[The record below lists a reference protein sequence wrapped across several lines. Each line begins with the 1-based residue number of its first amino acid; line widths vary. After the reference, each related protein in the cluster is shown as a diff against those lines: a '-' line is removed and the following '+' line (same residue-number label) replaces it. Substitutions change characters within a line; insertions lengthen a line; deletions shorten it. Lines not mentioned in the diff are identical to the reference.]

1 MILVRLAYNGCDPD
15 KTSRAVEDGNERGVE
30 HHARA
35 IPTQSR
41 DIEHVVGPVVK
52 HASRHNAPEVT
63 PVVGA
68 LLLWNYEIKGLSDR
82 LACAVAEDV
91 LGGLV
96 SRMTPSRS
104 AETTACGPGAS
115 AACAMACLLADN
127 TAASPLAPSARALA
141 IHLEQDMML
150 HILDKRWNWMPSAI
164 FLASSKLPL
173 SIAGMISVSRV
184 AVN

>member
-1 MILVRLAYNGCDPD
+1 M
-15 KTSRAVEDGNERGVE
+15 
-30 HHARA
+30 
-35 IPTQSR
+35 
-41 DIEHVVGPVVK
+41 
-52 HASRHNAPEVT
+52 
-63 PVVGA
+63 
-68 LLLWNYEIKGLSDR
+68 
-82 LACAVAEDV
+82 ACAVAEDV

-127 TAASPLAPSARALA
+127 TVTCALA

>member
-1 MILVRLAYNGCDPD
+1 MRIDYHADRALEVGANRRRGAIGLSRDNITVRLAYDGCDPD
-15 KTSRAVEDGNERGVE
+15 KTSRLVEDGNERGVE

-35 IPTQSR
+35 ISSQSL

-96 SRMTPSRS
+96 PI
-104 AETTACGPGAS
+104 AN
-115 AACAMACLLADN
+115 D
-127 TAASPLAPSARALA
+127 ALA
-141 IHLEQDMML
+141 VRRNDRMRARRERGLRDGL
-150 HILDKRWNWMPSAI
+150 
-164 FLASSKLPL
+164 FAS
-173 SIAGMISVSRV
+173 
-184 AVN
+184 